1 MADQMQRALAIAV
14 VVVPDENE
22 VLGNALAAAERTIA
36 DLRRQL
42 AATTNSYNRIADSFD
57 PLMMGFDQVIAEI
70 SEELE
75 TTRARLEAMR

>member
-1 MADQMQRALAIAV
+1 MADQMERALTIAV
-14 VVVPDENE
+14 VQADENAT
-22 VLGNALAAAERTIA
+22 LGNALFAAEWVIA

-42 AATTNSYNRIADSFD
+42 AETTNSYNRIADALD
-57 PLMMGFDQVIAEI
+57 PLMMGFDQVIAEM